1 MAKQAGETVA
11 AGPGYDPLRVQ
22 ARVKAVLDDA
32 PQGRVVRTALQA
44 FRQGMREH
52 DEGVGF
58 AEKMG
63 ASLPP
68 RFQTLSRAWRIEC
81 IDPGE
86 DKAPAWVVRFE
97 GSSTLER
104 LRREHM
110 IDANHLA
117 AASTFVSIYTCA
129 IELPRVTSSYQ
140 GGGGG
145 ARGPAEWLSRSAD
158 ALCDLERLRK
168 GMSKEEFEVV
178 RSVAVFD
185 QTLGDVAAHVKP
197 GMKRLR
203 ATGYVLARLTGGL
216 ERIIDAA

>member
-1 MAKQAGETVA
+1 MARRAGETVA
-11 AGPGYDPLRVQ
+11 VGPGYDPLRVQ
-22 ARVKAVLDDA
+22 AKVKAVLDDA
-32 PQGRVVRTALQA
+32 PQGRIVRGAVQA
-44 FRQGMREH
+44 VRQGIREH

-97 GSSTLER
+97 GNSTLER
-104 LRREHM
+104 LKREGV
-110 IDANHLA
+110 IAANHLQA
-117 AASTFVSIYTCA
+117 AEKFVVVFTCA
-129 IELPRVTSSYQ
+129 IELPKVTASYQ

-158 ALCDLERLRK
+158 AREELQRFRNA
-168 GMSKEEFEVV
+168 MTKEEFEIV
-178 RSVAVFD
+178 RGVAVFD
-185 QTLGDVAAHVKP
+185 EALTAVGRRLKP
-197 GMKRLR
+197 GWQR
-203 ATGYVLARLTGGL
+203 ARAAGYVIARLTGGL
-216 ERIIDAA
+216 ERIIGAD